1 MCIIVASEKGKKIPS
16 KKTLET
22 CFLNNPDGAGIM
34 YYFDNSVI
42 VDKGYMTFKD
52 FYKRVRELEKE
63 IGLTDRSV
71 VFHFR
76 IGTSGK
82 NDAKTCH
89 PYPLTK
95 QTKFL
100 QSKHVRCS
108 VAMAHNG
115 ILSNFVDRT
124 NKDNLN
130 DTQIF
135 IQKFMYNIYKLS
147 KNFYYNEYANELI
160 FNTIATNRLCFLTKN
175 DEIFYYGNW
184 VEDNGIYYSNSNY
197 KPKVIQTYY
206 NNAYSRYNYYND
218 FDYYDNYW
226 KSKSKT
232 KPAAEV
238 ATTKPTAKKIFKTKH
253 EIAQLNENLFYYVNI
268 APYDFEV
275 CTSKMCI
282 DKNNI
287 LYQIIND
294 KNPKEIELKKI
305 AENVIIYNND
315 YKSLSFDFLKAGG
328 I

>member
-16 KKTLET
+16 KKILEN
-22 CFLNNPDGAGIM
+22 CFVNNPDGAGIM

-82 NDAKTCH
+82 NDEKTCH

-100 QSKHVRCS
+100 QSRHVRCAI
-108 VAMAHNG
+108 AMAHNG

-135 IQKFMYNIYKLS
+135 IKKFMYNIYKLS

-175 DEIFYYGNW
+175 DEIVYYGNFI
-184 VEDNGIYYSNSNY
+184 EDNGIYYSNNNY
-197 KPKVIQTYY
+197 KPKIQKTYY
-206 NNAYSRYNYYND
+206 NNVCPHHSYYDDYYYNS
-218 FDYYDNYW
+218 FW
-226 KSKSKT
+226 KNEKKETTAATPKKIYKT
-232 KPAAEV
+232 KN
-238 ATTKPTAKKIFKTKH
+238 
-253 EIAQLNENLFYYVNI
+253 EIAQLNENLFYYVNV
-268 APYDFEV
+268 ASYDFEN

-282 DKNNI
+282 DKKNI

-305 AENVIIYNND
+305 TDNVIIYNND

-328 I
+328 L